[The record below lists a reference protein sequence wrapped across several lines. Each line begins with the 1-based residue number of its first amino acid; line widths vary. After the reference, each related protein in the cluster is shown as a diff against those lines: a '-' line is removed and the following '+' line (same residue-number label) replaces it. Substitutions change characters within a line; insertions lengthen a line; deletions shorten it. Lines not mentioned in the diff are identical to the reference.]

1 MNKVKLWIRQII
13 KNKGYY
19 IFLTAEVVIVLLILV
34 SMIGKLQAMYA
45 TNEIGNAVV
54 DKNVYAFSEYDY
66 YRENTTEVDKCLDK
80 YHVINLPT
88 CFLGMTLNGEEISM
102 LGYSEKLFDV
112 YSPKLEDGEW
122 IDSTKEYEYIPVIV
136 SGDKYQV
143 GECFETK
150 DPQLTFQVV
159 GIISPE
165 EYVLLTGVGGTT
177 GYASLSEVFYK
188 ISSDFIVPCDC
199 EHLKC
204 VWKEQIDARAEW
216 SGRLI
221 LLPDELANREEEIVK
236 EINQYGYI
244 TNVKKM
250 SENYNASNRE
260 FCIVN
265 GIVLFVFS
273 MITLAG
279 VGGINNMVEIK
290 NEKRMTIYYMYG
302 FTKRKCMLYTY
313 LSAIIPLILGE
324 FIFIFW
330 YYHGL
335 DETYTV
341 DLLEINIFT
350 FVAAAVYLVILFHIT
365 IIPEM
370 IRLGKKDLFA
380 LYKQKV

>member
-1 MNKVKLWIRQII
+1 MNRIRLWIQQIV

-45 TNEIGNAVV
+45 TKELGNAVV
-54 DKNVYAFSEYDY
+54 DKNVYAFSEYGY
-66 YRENTTEVDKCLDK
+66 YEDDTTEVEKCFDK
-80 YHVINLPT
+80 YNVINLST
-88 CFLGMTLNGEEISM
+88 CFLWMTLNGEGISM
-102 LGYSEKLFDV
+102 IAYSEELFDV
-112 YSPKLEDGEW
+112 YSPELEEGDW
-122 IDSTKEYEYIPVIV
+122 IQSTKEYEYIPVIAA
-136 SGDKYQV
+136 GDKYQV
-143 GECFETK
+143 GECFQTE

-165 EYVLLTGVGGTT
+165 EYVLLTQVGGTT
-177 GYASLSEVFYK
+177 GYANLSEVFYK
-188 ISSDFIVPCDC
+188 MTFDFIVPCYC
-199 EHLKC
+199 EHLNC
-204 VWKEQIDARAEW
+204 VRKEQVDSRGEW
-216 SGRLI
+216 WSRLL
-221 LLPDELANREEEIVK
+221 LLPEELADREEEIVE

-273 MITLAG
+273 VITLAG
-279 VGGINNMVEIK
+279 VGGINNMVELK

-313 LSAIIPLILGE
+313 LSTIIPLVLGE
-324 FIFIFW
+324 CIFIFL

-335 DETYTV
+335 DETYTIE
-341 DLLEINIFT
+341 LLEINIYT
-350 FVAAAVYLVILFHIT
+350 FVAAAIYLIILFHIT

>member
-1 MNKVKLWIRQII
+1 MNRIRLWIQQIK

-19 IFLTAEVVIVLLILV
+19 SFLTAEVLIILLILV
-34 SMIGKLQAMYA
+34 SMIGKFQAMYA
-45 TNEIGNAVV
+45 TKELGNAVV

-66 YRENTTEVDKCLDK
+66 YEDDTTEVEKCFDK
-80 YHVINLPT
+80 YNITSLRT
-88 CFLGMTLNGEEISM
+88 CSLTMNPMGKRIYM
-102 LGYSEKLFDV
+102 LGYSEKIFDI
-112 YSPKLEDGEW
+112 YSPKMEDGEW
-122 IDSTKEYEYIPVIV
+122 IQSTKEYDYIPVIAV
-136 SGDKYQV
+136 GNKYQV
-143 GECFETK
+143 GECFQTEN
-150 DPQLTFQVV
+150 PQLTFQVV
-159 GIISPE
+159 GIISSG
-165 EYVLLTGVGGTT
+165 EYVLLTQVGGTT
-177 GYASLSEVFYK
+177 GYANLSEVFYK
-188 ISSDFIVPCDC
+188 MSSGFIVPCDC

-204 VWKEQIDARAEW
+204 VQKEQVDSRTEW
-216 SGRLI
+216 RSRLL
-221 LLPDELANREEEIVK
+221 LLPEGLADKEEEIVK

-273 MITLAG
+273 IITLAG
-279 VGGINNMVEIK
+279 VGGINNMVELK
-290 NEKRMTIYYMYG
+290 NEERMTIYYMYG
-302 FTKRKCMLYTY
+302 FTKRQCMLFTY
-313 LSAIIPLILGE
+313 LSTIIPLVLGE
-324 FIFIFW
+324 CIFIFL

-341 DLLEINIFT
+341 DLLEINIYT
-350 FVAAAVYLVILFHIT
+350 FVAAAVYLIVLFHIT